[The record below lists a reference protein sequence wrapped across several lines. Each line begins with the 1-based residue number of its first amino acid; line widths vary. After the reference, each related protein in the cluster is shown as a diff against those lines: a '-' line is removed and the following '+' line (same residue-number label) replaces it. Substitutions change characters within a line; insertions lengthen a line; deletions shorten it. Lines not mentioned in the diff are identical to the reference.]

1 MLSQATK
8 GRTRT
13 ETWTPFPGQQPCS
26 LSLCSPPVCLIP
38 PSAQSYVQRT
48 EFRKQAYRKSIPN
61 QMPYVCVDFDLQIKC
76 PLSILSWEGHSSLRQ
91 LGWQVCHTFLL
102 CSDTVGFCYPA
113 SNEPSEP
120 PFPPVKLQGI
130 NNHPEGCPVSL
141 QGISEITKTQSSPK
155 AHSSCNVYTC
165 PLYFRTLNSNTSSSS
180 SSNKNK

>member
-1 MLSQATK
+1 MTRGKTLAEAIFFIKSIRCPPKGQLWKPALSLAGTEQSPRVPTLPALNHHTHSMLSQAAK

-26 LSLCSPPVCLIP
+26 LSLCSPSVCLIP

-102 CSDTVGFCYPA
+102 CSDTGGFLL
-113 SNEPSEP
+113 PS
-120 PFPPVKLQGI
+120 I
-130 NNHPEGCPVSL
+130 
-141 QGISEITKTQSSPK
+141 
-155 AHSSCNVYTC
+155 
-165 PLYFRTLNSNTSSSS
+165 
-180 SSNKNK
+180 